1 MEFSNFI
8 IVGRKN
14 YENHREYRI
23 EAVKSNE
30 SLKIAYDITLYQ
42 WPDDQWSGSYVAA
55 GEWLEISP
63 SIARKMAAYF
73 GIRKVAI

>member
-23 EAVKSNE
+23 EAVKSNG
-30 SLKIAYDITLYQ
+30 SLKITYDIALYQ
-42 WPDDQWSGSYVAA
+42 WPDDQWSGSYVAD

-63 SIARKMAAYF
+63 SITREVATYF
-73 GIRKVAI
+73 GIRKMS